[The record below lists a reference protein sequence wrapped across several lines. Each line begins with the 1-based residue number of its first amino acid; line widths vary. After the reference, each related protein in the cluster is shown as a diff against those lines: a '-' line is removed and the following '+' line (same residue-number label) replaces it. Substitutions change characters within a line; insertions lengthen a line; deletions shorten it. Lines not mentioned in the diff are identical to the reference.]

1 MSELKLKDI
10 KFDRRNYRIHSDK
23 NKNLIKKSITEAGLG
38 RSIVI
43 DAENEII
50 GGNGLVSQLPE
61 NTKIKVVE
69 TKGDELVVVKRT
81 DLKTNDEKRKKL
93 AILDNSTTD
102 TSEFNMDMLL
112 EDNTPEQLAEL
123 GIEVEAT
130 DVPMEEIEEDDIP
143 EEIQTRTQ
151 KGDLWKLGDH
161 YLLCGDSTNKA
172 DIDRLMQGNIADMVM
187 TDPPYNVNVKNSQGM
202 TIENDNMS
210 TGAFS
215 EFLNQLFEVM
225 ASVLKEGGAFYVWH
239 GDNARV
245 QFEQELNRHGLPVRE
260 TLVWVKNHFNL
271 SRQDY
276 NHMHE
281 PCLYGWKDGKKHY
294 FIEEYNHST
303 ILDTLQKTD
312 LNKLTKEQAIDL
324 LKQIYQLPTTVI
336 REDKPLK
343 NDLHPCLPA
352 GQKVFFN
359 NKWQNIE
366 DIKVGATNEFGTVI
380 ATTSHK
386 ANKLVEVETNGK
398 KTIATWNHPFLVLR
412 EGKIFWIEA
421 EQIKQKDYILTL
433 KKGDN
438 QCQNSLKKDISV
450 FGLLKIKDYEWNMIL
465 SGKNTTEQ
473 SQPDIK
479 STIKTET
486 KQTMIFPISNL
497 SVPLNTNGCTLVAEL
512 TARENGKNLAV
523 SAENSNQQ
531 QENIGTTQKQDGL
544 QEQSANHAESN
555 KQLQTVEFEL
565 QMVGSVKN
573 IETETMVYNLTMQGI
588 PAFETEI
595 GLSHNTM
602 KPVRMIASLIRN
614 SSKPN
619 EIVLD
624 VCGGSGSTL
633 MACEQ
638 LGRKCFIN
646 ELDPKYCD
654 VIIQRWED
662 FTKQKAELVVE
673 NNG

>member
-10 KFDRRNYRIHSDK
+10 KFDRRNYRVHSDK

-61 NTKIKVVE
+61 DTKIKVIE

-123 GIEVEAT
+123 GIEIETT
-130 DVPMEEIEEDDIP
+130 DVPIEQVEEDDIP

-172 DIDRLMQGNIADMVM
+172 DIDRLMQGNIADMIM

-225 ASVLKEGGAFYVWH
+225 ASVLKDGGAFYVWH
-239 GDNARV
+239 GDNARI

-260 TLVWVKNHFNL
+260 TLIWVKNHFNL
-271 SRQDY
+271 GRQDY
-276 NHMHE
+276 QHMHE

-294 FIEEYNHST
+294 FIEEFNHST
-303 ILDTLQKTD
+303 IIDTLQKTD
-312 LNKLTKEQAIDL
+312 LNKLTKEQAIGL
-324 LKQIYQLPTTVI
+324 LKQIYLLPTTII

-343 NDLHPCLPA
+343 NDLHP
-352 GQKVFFN
+352 
-359 NKWQNIE
+359 
-366 DIKVGATNEFGTVI
+366 
-380 ATTSHK
+380 
-386 ANKLVEVETNGK
+386 
-398 KTIATWNHPFLVLR
+398 
-412 EGKIFWIEA
+412 
-421 EQIKQKDYILTL
+421 
-433 KKGDN
+433 
-438 QCQNSLKKDISV
+438 
-450 FGLLKIKDYEWNMIL
+450 
-465 SGKNTTEQ
+465 
-473 SQPDIK
+473 
-479 STIKTET
+479 
-486 KQTMIFPISNL
+486 
-497 SVPLNTNGCTLVAEL
+497 
-512 TARENGKNLAV
+512 
-523 SAENSNQQ
+523 
-531 QENIGTTQKQDGL
+531 
-544 QEQSANHAESN
+544 
-555 KQLQTVEFEL
+555 
-565 QMVGSVKN
+565 
-573 IETETMVYNLTMQGI
+573 
-588 PAFETEI
+588 
-595 GLSHNTM
+595 TM

-654 VIIQRWED
+654 VILQRWED
-662 FTKQKAELVVE
+662 FTKQKAELVV
-673 NNG
+673 NNA

>member
-1 MSELKLKDI
+1 MKI
-10 KFDRRNYRIHSDK
+10 KQDRRNYRRHDK
-23 NKNLIKKSITEAGLG
+23 KNLDLIEKSLKEYQCG
-38 RSIVI
+38 RSILI
-43 DAENEII
+43 DSENEII
-50 GGNGLVSQLPE
+50 AGNGTFQAAQKLNIPV
-61 NTKIKVVE
+61 KVIE
-69 TKGDELVVVKRT
+69 TDGSELIAVRRT

-123 GIEVEAT
+123 GIEIETT
-130 DVPMEEIEEDDIP
+130 DVPIEQVEEDDIP
-143 EEIQTRTQ
+143 EEVKTRTQ

-245 QFEQELNRHGLPVRE
+245 EFETNLKKHGLPTKE
-260 TLVWVKNHFNL
+260 TLIWAKNHFNL
-271 SRQDY
+271 GRQDY
-276 NHMHE
+276 QHQTE
-281 PCLYGWKDGKKHY
+281 PCLYGFKEGAAHY

-303 ILDTLQKTD
+303 LIEQ
-312 LNKLTKEQAIDL
+312 LNKLDLSKITKEQAIDL
-324 LKQIYQLPTTVI
+324 LKQIYKLPSTLVK
-336 REDKPLK
+336 EDKPIK

-352 GQKVFFN
+352 GQKVFFDG
-359 NKWQNIE
+359 KWQNIE
-366 DIKVGATNEFGTVI
+366 NIKVGATNQFGAVV

-398 KTIATWNHPFLVLR
+398 RTIATYNHPFLVLR

-421 EQIKQKDYILTL
+421 EQIKQKDYILNL
-433 KKGDN
+433 KKGEIV
-438 QCQNSLKKDISV
+438 CQNSQKKDMSA
-450 FGLLKIKDYEWNMIL
+450 FGLLKINDYEWNTIL

-473 SQPDIK
+473 SQPDTK

-512 TARENGKNLAV
+512 TATENGKNPAEF
-523 SAENSNQQ
+523 AENSNQQ
-531 QENIGTTQKQDGL
+531 QRNIGTTQKQDGL
-544 QEQSANHAESN
+544 QETLAENAESN
-555 KQLQTVEFEL
+555 KSLQTVEFEL
-565 QMVGSVKN
+565 QMVGSVKITE
-573 IETETMVYNLTMQGI
+573 IETTVYNLTMQGI

-602 KPVRMIASLIRN
+602 KPVRMLAMMIRN
-614 SSKPN
+614 SSKPG

-638 LGRKCFIN
+638 LGRRCFIN

-654 VIIQRWED
+654 VILQRWED
-662 FTKQKAELVVE
+662 FTHQKAEKVKE
-673 NNG
+673 

>member
-1 MSELKLKDI
+1 MKI
-10 KFDRRNYRIHSDK
+10 KQDRRNYRRHDK
-23 NKNLIKKSITEAGLG
+23 KNLDLIEKSLKEYQCG
-38 RSIVI
+38 RSILI
-43 DAENEII
+43 DSENEII
-50 GGNGLVSQLPE
+50 AGNGTFQAAQKLNIPV
-61 NTKIKVVE
+61 KVIE
-69 TKGDELVVVKRT
+69 TDGSELIAVRRT

-123 GIEVEAT
+123 GIEIETT
-130 DVPMEEIEEDDIP
+130 DVPIEQVEEDDIP
-143 EEIQTRTQ
+143 EEVKTRTQ

-245 QFEQELNRHGLPVRE
+245 EFETNLKKHGLPTKE
-260 TLVWVKNHFNL
+260 TLIWAKNHFNL
-271 SRQDY
+271 GRQDY
-276 NHMHE
+276 QHQTE
-281 PCLYGWKDGKKHY
+281 PCLYGFKEGAAHY

-303 ILDTLQKTD
+303 LIEQ
-312 LNKLTKEQAIDL
+312 LNKLDLSKITKEQAIDL
-324 LKQIYQLPTTVI
+324 LKQIYKLPSTLVK
-336 REDKPLK
+336 EDKPIK

-352 GQKVFFN
+352 GQKVFFDG
-359 NKWQNIE
+359 KWQNIE
-366 DIKVGATNEFGTVI
+366 NIKVGATNQFGAVV

-398 KTIATWNHPFLVLR
+398 RTIATYNHPFLVLR

-421 EQIKQKDYILTL
+421 EQIKQKDYILNL
-433 KKGDN
+433 KKGEIV
-438 QCQNSLKKDISV
+438 CQNSQKKDMSA
-450 FGLLKIKDYEWNMIL
+450 FGLLKINDYEWNTIL

-473 SQPDIK
+473 SQPDTK

-512 TARENGKNLAV
+512 TATENGKNPAEF
-523 SAENSNQQ
+523 AENSNQQ
-531 QENIGTTQKQDGL
+531 QRNIGTTQKQDGL
-544 QEQSANHAESN
+544 QETLAENAESN
-555 KQLQTVEFEL
+555 KFSQTVEFEL
-565 QMVGSVKN
+565 QMVGSVK
-573 IETETMVYNLTMQGI
+573 ITETETTVYNLTMQGI

-602 KPVRMIASLIRN
+602 KPVRMLAMMIRN
-614 SSKPN
+614 SSKPG

-638 LGRKCFIN
+638 LGRRCFIN

-654 VIIQRWED
+654 VILQRWED
-662 FTKQKAELVVE
+662 FTHQKEEKVKE
-673 NNG
+673 

>member
-1 MSELKLKDI
+1 MSQLKLKDI

-23 NKNLIKKSITEAGLG
+23 NKSLIKKSIEEAGLG

-50 GGNGLVSQLPE
+50 GGNGLVSQLPKD
-61 NTKIKVVE
+61 TKIKVVE

-81 DLKTNDEKRKKL
+81 DLKTNDEKRKRL

-123 GIEVEAT
+123 GIEIETT
-130 DVPMEEIEEDDIP
+130 DVPIEQIEEDDIP
-143 EEIQTRTQ
+143 EEVQTRT
-151 KGDLWKLGDH
+151 KPGDLWKLGDH

-215 EFLNQLFEVM
+215 EFLNKLFEVM
-225 ASVLKEGGAFYVWH
+225 ASVLKQGGAFYVWH
-239 GDNARV
+239 GDNARI
-245 QFEQELNRHGLPVRE
+245 QFEQELTRHGLPVRE

-312 LNKLTKEQAIDL
+312 LNKLTKEQAIGL

-352 GQKVFFN
+352 GQKVFFDG
-359 NKWQNIE
+359 KWQNIE
-366 DIKVGATNEFGTVI
+366 NIKVGATNQFGTVV

-398 KTIATWNHPFLVLR
+398 RTIATYNHPFLVLR

-421 EQIKQKDYILTL
+421 EQIKQKDYILNL
-433 KKGDN
+433 KKGEIV
-438 QCQNSLKKDISV
+438 CQNSQKKDMSA
-450 FGLLKIKDYEWNMIL
+450 FGLLKINDYEWNTIL

-473 SQPDIK
+473 SQPDTK

-512 TARENGKNLAV
+512 TATENGKNPAEF
-523 SAENSNQQ
+523 AENSNQQ
-531 QENIGTTQKQDGL
+531 QRNIGTTQKQDGL
-544 QEQSANHAESN
+544 QETLAENAESN
-555 KQLQTVEFEL
+555 KFSQTVEFEL
-565 QMVGSVKN
+565 QMVGSVK
-573 IETETMVYNLTMQGI
+573 ITETETTVYNLTMQGI

-602 KPVRMIASLIRN
+602 KPVRMLAMMIRN
-614 SSKPN
+614 SSKPG

-638 LGRKCFIN
+638 LGRRCFIN

-654 VIIQRWED
+654 VILQRWED
-662 FTKQKAELVVE
+662 FTHQKAEKVKE
-673 NNG
+673 

>member
-1 MSELKLKDI
+1 MKNQEI
-10 KFDRRNYRIHSDK
+10 KFDSRNYRIHNDK
-23 NKNLIKKSITEAGLG
+23 NKKLISKSLKELGTG

-43 DAENEII
+43 DADNEII
-50 GGNGLVSQLPE
+50 GGNGVYAEAQKLNIPV
-61 NTKIKVVE
+61 KIIE
-69 TKGDELVVVKRT
+69 TDGKELIALKRT
-81 DLKTNDEKRKKL
+81 DLKTNDEKRKQL
-93 AILDNSTTD
+93 AIIDNSTSD

-123 GIEVEAT
+123 GIEIETT

-172 DIDRLMQGNIADMVM
+172 DIDRLMQGNIADMIM

-225 ASVLKEGGAFYVWH
+225 ASVLKDGGAFYVWH
-239 GDNARV
+239 GDNARI
-245 QFEQELNRHGLPVRE
+245 QFEQELARHGLPVRE
-260 TLVWVKNHFNL
+260 TLIWVKNHFNL
-271 SRQDY
+271 GRQDY
-276 NHMHE
+276 QHMHE

-303 ILDTLQKTD
+303 IIDTLKKTD
-312 LNKLTKEQAIDL
+312 FNKLTKEQAIGL
-324 LKQIYQLPTTVI
+324 LKQIYLLPTTII

-343 NDLHPCLPA
+343 NDLHP
-352 GQKVFFN
+352 
-359 NKWQNIE
+359 
-366 DIKVGATNEFGTVI
+366 
-380 ATTSHK
+380 
-386 ANKLVEVETNGK
+386 
-398 KTIATWNHPFLVLR
+398 
-412 EGKIFWIEA
+412 
-421 EQIKQKDYILTL
+421 
-433 KKGDN
+433 
-438 QCQNSLKKDISV
+438 
-450 FGLLKIKDYEWNMIL
+450 
-465 SGKNTTEQ
+465 
-473 SQPDIK
+473 
-479 STIKTET
+479 
-486 KQTMIFPISNL
+486 
-497 SVPLNTNGCTLVAEL
+497 
-512 TARENGKNLAV
+512 
-523 SAENSNQQ
+523 
-531 QENIGTTQKQDGL
+531 
-544 QEQSANHAESN
+544 
-555 KQLQTVEFEL
+555 
-565 QMVGSVKN
+565 
-573 IETETMVYNLTMQGI
+573 
-588 PAFETEI
+588 
-595 GLSHNTM
+595 TM

-654 VIIQRWED
+654 VILQRWED
-662 FTKQKAELVVE
+662 FTKQKAELVV
-673 NNG
+673 NNE